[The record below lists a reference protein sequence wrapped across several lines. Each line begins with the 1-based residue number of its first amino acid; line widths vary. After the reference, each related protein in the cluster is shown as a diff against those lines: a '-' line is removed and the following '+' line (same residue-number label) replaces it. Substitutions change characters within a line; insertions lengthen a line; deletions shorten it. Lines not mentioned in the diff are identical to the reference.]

1 MSEKPKDDRQT
12 FSEFI
17 ALTNKIEEIM
27 DKTPDA
33 TLEGDSEDITE
44 VKQDTKEDAISTESD
59 EVEQLKSES
68 EQEIDDVE
76 KQTTDLEK
84 QIDVVQKESAEVA
97 KEKRLEDIIKIEN
110 ALSLLFEKAIISV
123 NDFYYITK
131 EVDKKV
137 IINKI
142 RGRLQSLESIKITHQ
157 ETMSYPFALCKLE
170 NTFKAILPLDLEGIF
185 LPTFLA
191 GDKKQL
197 KMLAVGKKE
206 FKEISTKERENL
218 IQAINKIQMN
228 LVKLLNRDS
237 QERLSKKKTKKSKII
252 ELDEKVIHDYIAV
265 YEKKMDKTHSYHSEL
280 ILFLNGLKETIENDK
295 QIWNETDFEKVF
307 QEIRPQLKVKQEGL
321 TTKGRDAKVDFI
333 KLKRTQKQIDA
344 RTKRLQIDERRGKK
358 VTREQKEDLI
368 NQLRKFQVK
377 KKDIQDSI
385 KDAKKQEDVLEK
397 WIEIFSAEDASEI
410 NERLLS
416 YFGNSIIKIL
426 EEAIQN
432 QNIETILDETAKI
445 KSVLESIIVHIIY
458 VPVNI
463 VTFSAKQANQDI
475 EGKLL
480 YFEPTGETKFLKP
493 TIN

>member
-1 MSEKPKDDRQT
+1 
-12 FSEFI
+12 
-17 ALTNKIEEIM
+17 
-27 DKTPDA
+27 
-33 TLEGDSEDITE
+33 
-44 VKQDTKEDAISTESD
+44 
-59 EVEQLKSES
+59 
-68 EQEIDDVE
+68 
-76 KQTTDLEK
+76 
-84 QIDVVQKESAEVA
+84 
-97 KEKRLEDIIKIEN
+97 
-110 ALSLLFEKAIISV
+110 
-123 NDFYYITK
+123 
-131 EVDKKV
+131 
-137 IINKI
+137 
-142 RGRLQSLESIKITHQ
+142 
-157 ETMSYPFALCKLE
+157 
-170 NTFKAILPLDLEGIF
+170 
-185 LPTFLA
+185 
-191 GDKKQL
+191 
-197 KMLAVGKKE
+197 
-206 FKEISTKERENL
+206 
-218 IQAINKIQMN
+218 
-228 LVKLLNRDS
+228 
-237 QERLSKKKTKKSKII
+237 
-252 ELDEKVIHDYIAV
+252 
-265 YEKKMDKTHSYHSEL
+265 
-280 ILFLNGLKETIENDK
+280 
-295 QIWNETDFEKVF
+295 
-307 QEIRPQLKVKQEGL
+307 
-321 TTKGRDAKVDFI
+321 I

-432 QNIETILDETAKI
+432 QNIEAVLDETARI

>member
-1 MSEKPKDDRQT
+1 MSEKPKDDPQT

-17 ALTNKIEEIM
+17 SLTYKIEEIV

-33 TLEGDSEDITE
+33 TLENDSEDIVE
-44 VKQDTKEDAISTESD
+44 EKQETMEDAISTETD

-84 QIDVVQKESAEVA
+84 QIDVVQKESTEVE
-97 KEKRLEDIIKIEN
+97 KQKRLEDITKIEN
-110 ALSLLFEKAIISV
+110 ALSLLFEKTSISV
-123 NDFYYITK
+123 NDFYYMTK
-131 EVDKKV
+131 EVAKEDIIKK
-137 IINKI
+137 IK
-142 RGRLQSLESIKITHQ
+142 GRLQSLESIKITHQ

-170 NTFKAILPLDLEGIF
+170 NSFKAILPLDLDGIL
-185 LPTFLA
+185 LPTFLS

-206 FKEISTKERENL
+206 FKEIEVKERENL
-218 IQAINKIQMN
+218 IQAINKIQMS

-237 QERLSKKKTKKSKII
+237 QERLSKKEVKKSNVI
-252 ELDEKVIHDYIAV
+252 ELDEKVIHNYIAD
-265 YEKKMDKTHSYHSEL
+265 YEKKMNKTHSYHSEL
-280 ILFLNGLKETIENDK
+280 ILFLIRLKETIENDK
-295 QIWNETDFEKVF
+295 QIWKETDFEKVF
-307 QEIRPQLKVKQEGL
+307 QEIRPQLSVKQEEF
-321 TTKGRDAKVDFI
+321 TTKGRDAKVNFI

-368 NQLRKFQVK
+368 KQLRRFQAK
-377 KKDIQDSI
+377 KKKIQDSI
-385 KDAKKQEDVLEK
+385 KETKKQEDGLEK
-397 WIEIFSAEDASEI
+397 WIEIFSVEGTSEI
-410 NERLLS
+410 NEKLLF

-432 QNIETILDETAKI
+432 QNIETVLDETARI
-445 KSVLESIIVHIIY
+445 KSVIEAIIVHVIY